1 MIKLINTN
9 KRLAFVESNSKGI
22 VVERENTF
30 SVRVPCLKEIRTTP
44 MITLSFV
51 VKIMYN
57 TDN

>member
-30 SVRVPCLKEIRTTP
+30 FRKS
-44 MITLSFV
+44 TLFEGNSNYPNDYAKLCRENYV
-51 VKIMYN
+51 
-57 TDN
+57 